1 MLSKQFFQVEYS
13 IIDQI
18 LDNIKVEIEWKLK
31 CHSFYWHSIN
41 GYEINIF
48 CQAPRCT
55 SQFEN
60 HPCTCM
66 ICIQFEYDLCV
77 WRGVNIFCQAPRC
90 TSQFENH
97 PCTCMICIS
106 IWIWLVC
113 LTWSHDLVPGI
124 RIIRSAGIQPV
135 LIKIYSRVF
144 LEEIILASMS
154 ELF

>member
-1 MLSKQFFQVEYS
+1 MEYS

-41 GYEINIF
+41 GHE
-48 CQAPRCT
+48 
-55 SQFEN
+55 
-60 HPCTCM
+60 
-66 ICIQFEYDLCV
+66 
-77 WRGVNIFCQAPRC
+77 VNIFRQAPRC

-124 RIIRSAGIQPV
+124 RIIGSVGIQPV

-144 LEEIILASMS
+144 LRRDHCGIDVRIVLEQNKFSKKVTSNRDWTCNPRTVVTISCVYSLMPSQLS
-154 ELF
+154 YLGKH